1 MRAPVAQPQPDR
13 ARWASMASV
22 SDSSRQRLYSDLAVW
37 WPLISPPE
45 DYAEEAAF
53 CATVLASADIPVGE
67 VLELGSGG
75 GHNAFH
81 LKGQF
86 AMTLVDL
93 RRHARG
99 VTAAQPRLRTRARR
113 HAHDSPGAATSMP
126 CSSTTPSTT

>member
-1 MRAPVAQPQPDR
+1 VGQYG
-13 ARWASMASV
+13 
-22 SDSSRQRLYSDLAVW
+22 QRERFKPATALSDLAEW
-37 WPLISPPE
+37 GPLISPPE